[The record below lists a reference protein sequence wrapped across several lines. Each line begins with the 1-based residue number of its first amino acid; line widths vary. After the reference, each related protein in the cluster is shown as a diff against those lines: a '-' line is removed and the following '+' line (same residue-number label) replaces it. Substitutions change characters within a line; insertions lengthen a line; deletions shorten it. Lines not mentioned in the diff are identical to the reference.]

1 MTVSNQAL
9 LLLLRGAAVVAG
21 LVGLEGEE
29 KKSNG
34 GLALFV
40 LSDWGRR
47 GGKKIDEGGVA
58 VESREWN
65 ASPPSLSGCFFFFLL
80 GFSCND
86 LLLGFFVF
94 TPL

>member
-1 MTVSNQAL
+1 VTVSNQAL

-47 GGKKIDEGGVA
+47 G
-58 VESREWN
+58 
-65 ASPPSLSGCFFFFLL
+65 
-80 GFSCND
+80 
-86 LLLGFFVF
+86 
-94 TPL
+94 